1 MSPRLTI
8 ELMLRRHGW
17 PVILA
22 LALLAA
28 IPAALLMLATGHR
41 EAPTVVPAADGSRQ
55 LDEHQRAFI
64 ALLIPRG
71 EIEACQRGVLE
82 AALRHGLAPGRVDY
96 GYENSEAGRFGVAT
110 LQMPL
115 RGSYMDL
122 RAFLA
127 TVLTAQPA
135 LAVRDLAMRRAAAG
149 SGIEAQLKLALHT
162 ETAPEVRK

>member
-22 LALLAA
+22 LLL
-28 IPAALLMLATGHR
+28 PAVILAGALLMSAGQA

-55 LDEHQRAFI
+55 LDAHHRAFLAI
-64 ALLIPRG
+64 LMPHG
-71 EIEACQRGVLE
+71 EIEARQRSVLD

-96 GYENSEAGRFGVAT
+96 GYESSAAGRFGVAT

-115 RGSYMDL
+115 RGSYTDL

-127 TVLTAQPA
+127 TVLEAQPA
-135 LAVRDLAMRRAAAG
+135 LAVRDLAVRRDAADD
-149 SGIEAQLKLALHT
+149 GIEVRLQFAFHA
-162 ETAPEVRK
+162 EAPPAVRK